1 MRRGSGIMRFIKV
14 LVVLVA
20 VITLASCGQRSK
32 FQTYDGPVVTLIQI
46 NKTERRM
53 HLIHNDTVLR
63 SYDIA
68 LGFAPFGHKQFEG
81 DGRTPEGLYRINR
94 RNPNSE
100 YHLSLGISY
109 PNAQDVAFAE
119 AAGLEPG
126 GDIFIHG
133 WSEALARR
141 PDWTAGCI
149 AVSDRE
155 IEEIYA
161 MVRDGTVINILP

>member
-1 MRRGSGIMRFIKV
+1 MRFIKI
-14 LVVLVA
+14 LIMLVA
-20 VITLASCGQRSK
+20 VVTLASCGQRSK
-32 FQTYDGPVVTLIQI
+32 FQTYNGPAVTLVQI
-46 NKTERRM
+46 NKTARTM
-53 HLIHNDTVLR
+53 YLIHDTQVLR

-68 LGFAPFGHKQFEG
+68 LGFAPVGHKQIEG

-109 PNAQDVAFAE
+109 PNEADVAYAE
-119 AAGLEPG
+119 SIGQLPG

-141 PDWTAGCI
+141 DDWTAGCI
-149 AVSDRE
+149 AVKDRE

-161 MVRDGTVINILP
+161 MVRDGTVVNVLP